1 MLRVRLRMRL
11 IVISLT
17 VRMNIGFLSGH
28 YQMLLL
34 KAEPKKTDSPSGLS
48 HLYLLHLLMTS
59 ILGPRG
65 FCCWVSEHRWRC
77 EAFALGGAW
86 AGRQE
91 DPVNPAAQVTAV
103 SGGGGGGCQSGV
115 RAGSLLPVRRVQGVD
130 ERIDE
135 VTKTSRLRRV

>member
-48 HLYLLHLLMTS
+48 HLYSLHLLMTS

-91 DPVNPAAQVTAV
+91 DPVNPRCP
-103 SGGGGGGCQSGV
+103 SD
-115 RAGSLLPVRRVQGVD
+115 RSLWGWGRGLPVRCEGW
-130 ERIDE
+130 
-135 VTKTSRLRRV
+135 KSASRQTGAGCG